1 MSGIRK
7 LAGQT
12 AIYGLSSIV
21 GRMLNYLLVPFY
33 TRIFSPVEYGIVSEL
48 YSYSAFLLILF
59 TYGMETAFF
68 NFMQKEK
75 ENKNVYSTSLSSVVI
90 TTVILSGLMMVFS
103 NHLASLIKYPDKG
116 EYIIWLALI
125 IAFDAVTSI
134 PFARLRQ
141 QNKAVKFAV
150 IKLINI
156 LLNIG
161 FNIFFLVGCPVWIKG
176 DYGILSQLAVTFYS
190 PSVGVGYVFI
200 SNVLASGLTVLLLFR
215 QYRYFT
221 FRIDKALLKR
231 MIVYALPLMIA
242 GFAGMINETLDR
254 AIYKFIA
261 PNPDTALR
269 ELGIYSACYK
279 LSIIMTLF
287 IQTFRYAAEPFFFAQ
302 HKQDNQRK
310 VYSLVM
316 TYFVITCSV
325 IFLAVMLYLDI
336 IQLFIGEKFRSG
348 LAVVPILLMANMCL
362 GIFYNLSMW
371 YKLTEQTHYG
381 AYFAIFGGVLTV
393 ILLFVLI
400 PLFGYMGAAWAT
412 FITYFAMMILSYITG
427 QKHYP
432 IPYKV
437 KDDFITVML
446 ALLSYAIAYYVQS
459 LFHYHGIVLWII
471 NTIFLGA
478 YVFAIYKINL
488 PDLSIR
494 PAKQPSAPINTYKKT
509 E

>member
-21 GRMLNYLLVPFY
+21 GRMLNYLLVPIY
-33 TRIFSPVEYGIVSEL
+33 TRIFSPVDYGIVSEL
-48 YSYSAFLLILF
+48 YAYSAFLLILF

-75 ENKNVYSTSLSSVVI
+75 ENKKVYSTSLSAVVV
-90 TTVILSGLMMVFS
+90 TSTLLSLMMILFS
-103 NHLASLIKYPDKG
+103 SHLAKLIEYPGKG
-116 EYIIWLALI
+116 EYITWLALI

-141 QNKAVKFAV
+141 QNKAVKFAL
-150 IKLINI
+150 IKIINI

-161 FNIFFLVGCPVWIKG
+161 FNLFFLFGCPLWLKE
-176 DYGILSQLAVTFYS
+176 DHGILSRLAVSLYS
-190 PSVGVGYVFI
+190 PSIGVGYVFI
-200 SNVLASGLTVLLLFR
+200 SNVLASGFTVLMLYRQFR
-215 QYRYFT
+215 FFT
-221 FRIDKALLKR
+221 FHIDKALLR
-231 MIVYALPLMIA
+231 NMVTYALPLMIA

-254 AIYKFIA
+254 AIYKFLA
-261 PNPDTALR
+261 PNPATALR

-302 HKQDNQRK
+302 HKQDNKRR
-310 VYSLVM
+310 VYALVM

-348 LAVVPILLMANMCL
+348 MGVVPILLMANMCL

-381 AYFAIFGGVLTV
+381 AYFSIFGGVLTV
-393 ILLFVLI
+393 ILLFILI

-412 FITYFAMMILSYITG
+412 FITYFAMMLLSYFTG
-427 QKHYP
+427 QKYYP

-437 KDDFITVML
+437 KDDFITVAL
-446 ALLSYAIAYYVQS
+446 ALLFYGGAFYLQS
-459 LFHYHGIVLWII
+459 LFHYKDIMLLVV
-471 NTIFLGA
+471 NTIILIL
-478 YVFAIYKINL
+478 YLLTIYKINL
-488 PDLSIR
+488 PDLKIKPVHS
-494 PAKQPSAPINTYKKT
+494 QHHTNTYKKT
-509 E
+509 D